1 MGGKPKIVQQDPE
14 ADARKA
20 AEEAAIKTNA
30 KTAQRNKNRSQ
41 SMLAGADAPQQKTT
55 LGGG

>member
-1 MGGKPKIVQQDPE
+1 MGGKPKIVRQDPE

-30 KTAQRNKNRSQ
+30 KTAQRNRNRSQ
-41 SMLAGADAPQQKTT
+41 SMLAGADAQQKTT

>member
-1 MGGKPKIVQQDPE
+1 MGGKPKIVQQNPE
-14 ADARKA
+14 ADAQKA

-30 KTAQRNKNRSQ
+30 KTAQRNKNRSN
-41 SMLAGADAPQQKTT
+41 SVLASADPTQQKTT